1 MAHKLGET
9 VRMQSVITDENGN
22 AATPSAV
29 VVSLIDPAGTT
40 KVDAQSASTDVTG
53 TYYHDYDVPADAETG
68 FWRYNF
74 KATSSDSRVQI
85 EKEDFEVVDPI

>member
-9 VRMQSVITDENGN
+9 VRMQSVITNEDGN

-29 VVSLIDPAGTT
+29 VVTLIDPTGTT

-53 TYYHDYDVPADAETG
+53 TYYYDYSVAADAETG

-74 KATSSDSRVQI
+74 KSTSSDSRVSI